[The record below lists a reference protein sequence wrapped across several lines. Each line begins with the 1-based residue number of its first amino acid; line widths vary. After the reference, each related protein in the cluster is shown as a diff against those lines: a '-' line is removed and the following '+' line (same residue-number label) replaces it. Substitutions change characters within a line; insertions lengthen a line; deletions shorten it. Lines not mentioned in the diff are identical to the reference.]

1 MEHQDFLDYARR
13 IVEEGEQR
21 GVQLRLLG
29 AVAFY
34 LHCPKYGSFQHQA
47 NRHFTDL
54 DFAAYFSHND
64 AIRSV
69 LASLRFQEDREVAV
83 VYARQRL
90 VFDHVDLPLHID
102 VFFDKLDFCHP
113 IPWAG
118 RLEKDKPDDY
128 SISAMLGMSAY
139 VSQQMGD
146 FAGAE
151 LTHGDVTSRFFWR
164 AGRPID
170 LLLIDGDHRI
180 QGCAADFDAL
190 ASMLGAYLL
199 DDSAIPVLPRRMNRN
214 VRAFVTLYGA
224 ELPFVDP
231 RDLPTSRYRCEFG
244 HVCEILDQH
253 HHRGRWHRRRN
264 PAVTR
269 GRIGHVC

>member
-118 RLEKDKPDDY
+118 RLEKDKPT
-128 SISAMLGMSAY
+128 IPL
-139 VSQQMGD
+139 
-146 FAGAE
+146 AE
-151 LTHGDVTSRFFWR
+151 LLLEKMQIVQLNEKDVIDTLMLLREHSLGQDDADTINSARIATLCSKDWGLWRTITMNLDKVSGLAGGYSWLDNESRDVIRQRITELLGIINEAPKSPAWKVRSTVGDRVKWYKEV
-164 AGRPID
+164 
-170 LLLIDGDHRI
+170 H
-180 QGCAADFDAL
+180 
-190 ASMLGAYLL
+190 
-199 DDSAIPVLPRRMNRN
+199 
-214 VRAFVTLYGA
+214 
-224 ELPFVDP
+224 
-231 RDLPTSRYRCEFG
+231 
-244 HVCEILDQH
+244 EISQ
-253 HHRGRWHRRRN
+253 
-264 PAVTR
+264 
-269 GRIGHVC
+269 